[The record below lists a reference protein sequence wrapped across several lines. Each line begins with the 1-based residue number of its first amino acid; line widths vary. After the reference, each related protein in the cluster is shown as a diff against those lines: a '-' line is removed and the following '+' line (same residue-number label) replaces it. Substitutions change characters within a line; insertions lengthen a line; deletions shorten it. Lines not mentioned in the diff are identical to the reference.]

1 MIDQSQISTISDL
14 RFKTKDVLKKVKVNP
29 VYLFHRSSPKGVI
42 LSMEKYK
49 EMTDALEDY
58 FLSLKVGE
66 YETEDKKS
74 VNWTE
79 HNEVR
84 KLIKAND

>member
-14 RFKTKDVLKKVKVNP
+14 RFKTKDVFKKVKYNP

-49 EMTDALEDY
+49 EMMDTLEDY

-66 YETEDKKS
+66 YELEDKKS
-74 VNWTE
+74 VNWIS
-79 HNEVR
+79 HSDVR

>member
-14 RFKTKDVLKKVKVNP
+14 RFKTKDVLKKVKDNP

-49 EMTDALEDY
+49 ELMDNLEDY

-66 YETEDKKS
+66 YELEDKKS
-74 VNWTE
+74 VNWTK
-79 HNEVR
+79 HSDVR
-84 KLIKAND
+84 KLVKAND

>member
-14 RFKTKDVLKKVKVNP
+14 RFKTKDVLKKVKDNP

-49 EMTDALEDY
+49 ELMDNLEDY

-66 YETEDKKS
+66 YELEDKKS
-74 VNWTE
+74 VNWIK
-79 HNEVR
+79 HSDVR
-84 KLIKAND
+84 KLVKAND

>member
-14 RFKTKDVLKKVKVNP
+14 RFKTKDVFKKVKDNP

-42 LSMEKYK
+42 LSMEKYS
-49 EMTDALEDY
+49 ELMDTLEDY

-66 YETEDKKS
+66 YEAEDKKS
-74 VNWTE
+74 VNWTA
-79 HNEVR
+79 HSDVR
-84 KLIKAND
+84 KMMKAND

>member
-14 RFKTKDVLKKVKVNP
+14 RFKTKDVLKKVKNNP
-29 VYLFHRSSPKGVI
+29 VYLFHRSSPQGVI

-49 EMTDALEDY
+49 EMTDSLEDY

-66 YETEDKKS
+66 YENEDKKS
-74 VNWTE
+74 VNWVTQKD
-79 HNEVR
+79 VK